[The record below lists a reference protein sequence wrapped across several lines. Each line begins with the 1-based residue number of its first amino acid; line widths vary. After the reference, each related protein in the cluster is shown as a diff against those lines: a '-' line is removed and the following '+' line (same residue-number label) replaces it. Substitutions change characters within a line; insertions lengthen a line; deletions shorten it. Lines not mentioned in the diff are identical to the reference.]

1 MPTVRSVPLPLA
13 KCTLSRSRAFILSR
27 RADSR
32 ARCSCHSPTG
42 SPPVTRQV
50 SKISCHSASM
60 AASVSSSGNIFLAH
74 GADGMA
80 AMDHCTRSFMVYS
93 RQGCMKAR
101 LALFTRLILAPSSPA
116 NTSGSS
122 AMRCSTHTP
131 PSVSA

>member
-1 MPTVRSVPLPLA
+1 
-13 KCTLSRSRAFILSR
+13 
-27 RADSR
+27 
-32 ARCSCHSPTG
+32 
-42 SPPVTRQV
+42 
-50 SKISCHSASM
+50 M